1 MYQPFQRLTYV
12 GALRKPLKRLT
23 LGLHIITGLKAG
35 VNDKTAQRL

>member
-1 MYQPFQRLTYV
+1 MYQPFQRLPML
-12 GALRKPLKRLT
+12 GHSEKSLKRLT